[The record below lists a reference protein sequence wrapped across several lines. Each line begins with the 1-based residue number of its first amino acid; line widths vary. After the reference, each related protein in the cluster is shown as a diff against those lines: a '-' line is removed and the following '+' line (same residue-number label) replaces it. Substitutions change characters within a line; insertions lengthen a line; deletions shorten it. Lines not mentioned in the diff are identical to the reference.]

1 MKFDILFQDI
11 VWLCIKNIY
20 CTDSKVYYDKKKTF
34 RKIFIFTVLEF
45 RHNTVAPLL
54 PDLLEVP
61 LDNVLQNNYTIYWDY

>member
-1 MKFDILFQDI
+1 M
-11 VWLCIKNIY
+11 
-20 CTDSKVYYDKKKTF
+20 TKKTF
-34 RKIFIFTVLEF
+34 RKIFIFTVLKF

>member
-1 MKFDILFQDI
+1 M
-11 VWLCIKNIY
+11 
-20 CTDSKVYYDKKKTF
+20 TKKKTF

-61 LDNVLQNNYTIYWDY
+61 LDNVLQSNYTIYWDY